1 MMLTTFLMFIAAVI
15 LSCIAGY
22 YSVIGMTSIFSGAFI
37 PIILMAGTL
46 ETSKVIV
53 ASWLYNNWRKTPIL
67 LKSYLTAAV
76 VVLMFITSMGIFG
89 FLSKAHIE
97 QAANGEQQQAEISR
111 LQQQIDAQTQV
122 VQTAQKRLNDLNT
135 NGEGGDAAY
144 NARIAQANRIIEQ
157 ANAQVQPQI
166 DEQQR
171 IIDAEKAKIELRA
184 KDVQTQVDDVDRQ
197 VANLDAIVKA
207 LIDQKKTSQAQYK
220 QDQQKKARDDL
231 AAQKAKL
238 IKQID
243 QMRNASNPTM
253 DAAKAEITRI
263 RAKVDA
269 DVKQARDTINSLT
282 SELGKNVDTAKLQ
295 GDIDAQ
301 TSRMKAATDA
311 LDRLTAE
318 KFKIESDSRKLE
330 VEVGPVKY
338 IAQMI
343 YGDQVDSS
351 LLERAVRWVIM
362 TLIFV
367 FDPLAV
373 LMLIASNQGLAEWK
387 SERASRKRTRRE
399 DAASDIEPAS
409 LGDHK
414 SINDAIATHTVTTRI
429 LEDDGSIDALREA
442 ISGIE
447 SGEVEMFGDGTFV
460 DPAPRPE
467 PEPMPDPIPQQ
478 AAPDQQAVIDM
489 MKGVIQDAVDSIVAL
504 GPKAEDT
511 QIQDDTP
518 VEIVFN
524 DELDGF
530 GAGQDDAID
539 DGSITDTEVLLDRLQ
554 RSHSARLRKYN
565 PQTP

>member
-67 LKSYLTAAV
+67 LKSYLTSAV

-429 LEDDGSIDALREA
+429 IEDDGSIDALREA

-447 SGEVEMFGDGTFV
+447 SGEVEMFSDGTFA

-467 PEPMPDPIPQQ
+467 PEPMPDQMP
-478 AAPDQQAVIDM
+478 QQAVIDM
-489 MKGVIQDAVDSIVAL
+489 MKGVIQDAVDSIVAP

-524 DELDGF
+524 DELDGV
-530 GAGQDDAID
+530 GQDDAID
-539 DGSITDTEVLLDRLQ
+539 DGPITDTEVLLDRLQ

-565 PQTP
+565 P